1 MRKLSILFC
10 IALAFIL
17 TFSSWEV
24 VADTGT
30 ATFYTPPY
38 VPSACNGY
46 QNDRVMIAAASDAFW
61 AGGSACGRNYK
72 VECRGATNQ
81 GDPNPCRGQD
91 YMVVKIVYYCPSGCQ
106 GTIDL
111 SQEAFAAIAN
121 PDADKTEISFHQ
133 YVDHLLMLLSAVAL
147 VSNCML

>member
-1 MRKLSILFC
+1 MMTNEYFGGWKF
-10 IALAFIL
+10 AA
-17 TFSSWEV
+17 
-24 VADTGT
+24 
-30 ATFYTPPY
+30 
-38 VPSACNGY
+38 SACNGY

>member
-1 MRKLSILFC
+1 
-10 IALAFIL
+10 
-17 TFSSWEV
+17 
-24 VADTGT
+24 
-30 ATFYTPPY
+30 
-38 VPSACNGY
+38 
-46 QNDRVMIAAASDAFW
+46 MIAAASDAFW

-111 SQEAFAAIAN
+111 SQEAFAVIAN

-133 YVDHLLMLLSAVAL
+133 L
-147 VSNCML
+147 